1 MSKTLATAVHLT
13 DDSGIVHSFLT
24 GTTPP
29 KWARKQITNPKAWVE
44 SDETDEDEVAD
55 GSGDE
60 SPDESGEGA
69 GESEDAPAGGE
80 VEIPRKNGSTDAWRA
95 YADSKGFETD
105 EDITRGE
112 IIAALEAAGI
122 PTE

>member
-13 DDSGIVHSFLT
+13 DESGIVHSFLP

-44 SDETDEDEVAD
+44 SEETDSAEN
-55 GSGDE
+55 E
-60 SPDESGEGA
+60 SEETETGEGA
-69 GESEDAPAGGE
+69 VELEGAPASGE
-80 VEIPRKNGSTDAWRA
+80 VEIPRKNGSTEAWRA